1 MKLEYRLF
9 PCWPEP
15 QFTSFHFFPL
25 SGLQYKTTGDALSL
39 QACNHENVV
48 LPNLSL
54 FPKQNIPKPFTSPL
68 KNLPK
73 SGFNL

>member
-25 SGLQYKTTGDALSL
+25 SGLQYKTTGDALRIELDKVRSEHMN
-39 QACNHENVV
+39 AE
-48 LPNLSL
+48 
-54 FPKQNIPKPFTSPL
+54 FTM
-68 KNLPK
+68 
-73 SGFNL
+73 